1 MMSFAPKRHM
11 GWLPDYPDFRDYTE
25 ETEAIQDI
33 LRPESAAKSGGTAPA
48 ATATSTAAAA
58 TRKRAAT
65 AVGKSAVATKA
76 AAKAALPPAVDLR
89 PWCSPVEDQGAL
101 GSCTAHAGVGIIE
114 YYERKAFG
122 RHTDASRLFLYKVT
136 RNHPYPSAKEKNE
149 GGHALKKA
157 QQGADDRRPSDPELL
172 GRRLGRRR
180 LRLAPLRLRPE
191 RPGRGLLDH
200 PEERVDRHGL
210 LRGMTQANTPKTV
223 TLPKPSK

>member
-1 MMSFAPKRHM
+1 MSFAPKRRM

-25 ETEAIQDI
+25 ETEVIQD
-33 LRPESAAKSGGTAPA
+33 LLHPESAAAAGGA
-48 ATATSTAAAA
+48 ATAASAHAAL
-58 TRKRAAT
+58 RKRAAR
-65 AVGKSAVATKA
+65 A
-76 AAKAALPPAVDLR
+76 AALPPAVDLR

-200 PEERVDRHGL
+200 PEEGVDRYGL
-210 LRGMTQANTPKTV
+210 LRGVK
-223 TLPKPSK
+223 